1 MAFEPLKPATHQ
13 PPLKVADDTWL
24 IQQMQEAAIGPLWVY
39 LHSLVI
45 KGPEPIIVD
54 TGTPA
59 NREQWMK
66 DVFSLV
72 DPGDVRWIFLS
83 HDDVDHA
90 GNLAQVMEACP
101 NATLITTWFFTERHT
116 CDFNFPL
123 ERCRWINDGESWKAG
138 DRTLTALVPPLFD
151 SPTTRGLYD
160 DRTGVY
166 WAVDSWATPLPG
178 PMDDISQLDPQ
189 AWQGGVEMFNRM
201 NSPWFKLLDIEKY
214 ERHVD
219 RVQSLDIEVMAAC
232 HTPVIKRA
240 QVDNAFNM
248 IRAIPHGDPPP
259 QPVQADLD
267 ELMHCI
273 ATGTQY
279 VWEPP
284 APAGN
289 GAQPVATG

>member
-1 MAFEPLKPATHQ
+1 MPFEPLKPAVHR

-24 IQQMQEAAIGPLWVY
+24 IQQMQEACIGPLWVY

-59 NREQWMK
+59 NREQWFK

-90 GNLAQVMEACP
+90 GNLAPLMAACP
-101 NATLITTWFFTERHT
+101 NATLISTWFFTERHT

-123 ERCRWINDGESWKAG
+123 ERCRWVNDGQSWRAG
-138 DRTLTALVPPLFD
+138 DRTLTAITPPLFD
-151 SPTTRGLYD
+151 SPVTRGLYD

-166 WAVDSWATPLPG
+166 WAVDTFATPLPG
-178 PMDDISQLDPQ
+178 PMDDISELPAEQ
-189 AWQGGVEMFNRM
+189 WQQGVAMFNCL
-201 NSPWFKLLDIEKY
+201 NSPWFKLLDQDKF

-219 RVQSLDIEVMAAC
+219 RVQTLDIEVMAAC
-232 HTPVIKRA
+232 HTP
-240 QVDNAFNM
+240 M
-248 IRAIPHGDPPP
+248 IRKPQIGAAFEMIRKIPTLEPPP
-259 QPVQADLD
+259 QPQQTDL
-267 ELMHCI
+267 EALVHAI
-273 ATGTQY
+273 ATGQQY

-284 APAGN
+284 APPA
-289 GAQPVATG
+289 